1 MAEDS
6 SQEKSEEPTQRK
18 LERAKEKGQV
28 PRSREMG
35 TASVLTASA
44 VAMFII
50 GPNLAERM
58 MLIAKKFLT
67 VDRSYFF
74 DPMAMLQVWS
84 VVLDELAVPLLG
96 FILMLFLCGFLG
108 NILIGGITFS
118 SHSIEFKF
126 DKLSPLRG
134 FKRMFGS
141 QGLIELIKSLAKV
154 ILIISVVGLLLYIY
168 ADEILYLSHEV
179 FDLSVEHALSLLLW
193 MFIILCS
200 SMILI
205 VSIDAPFQMWKHQK
219 EQRMTKQEIKDE
231 RKNTDGSPEVKS
243 RIRRL
248 QQEISQRRMLQD
260 LPDADVVIVNP
271 EHYAV
276 AVKYD
281 LEKAKAPYILA
292 KGVDHFAFKIR
303 TVAVANN
310 IPIVVSARLS
320 RALYYSTRI
329 NQQIPDLLFTAVAQV
344 LAYVYQLN
352 QFNLGR
358 GRRPAALPQEF
369 SIPDEISMPDEANL

>member
-1 MAEDS
+1 MAEDT

-35 TASVLTASA
+35 TASVLVASA

-50 GPNLAERM
+50 GPNLAESM
-58 MLIAKKFLT
+58 SLITIKFLT
-67 VDRSYFF
+67 VDRRYFF
-74 DPMAMLQVWS
+74 DPSAMLQVWS
-84 VVLDELAVPLLG
+84 VVLDELALPLLG
-96 FILMLFLCGFLG
+96 FILMLFICGFLG
-108 NILIGGITFS
+108 NILVGGLTFS
-118 SHSIEFKF
+118 SHGLEFKF
-126 DKLSPLRG
+126 EKLSPIRG
-134 FKRMFGS
+134 FKRMFGL
-141 QGLIELIKSLAKV
+141 QALIELLKSIAKV
-154 ILIISVVGLLLYIY
+154 MLVIVVLGLLLYFY

-179 FDLSVEHALSLLLW
+179 FDLSVQHALSLLLW
-193 MFIILCS
+193 MFILLCC
-200 SMILI
+200 SMIFI

-219 EQRMTKQEIKDE
+219 EQRMTKQEVKDE

-248 QQEISQRRMLQD
+248 QQEISQRRMLKD

-310 IPIVVSARLS
+310 IPIVVSARLA
-320 RALYYSTRI
+320 RALYYSTRV

-352 QFNLGR
+352 QFKSGR
-358 GRRPAALPQEF
+358 GRRPSALPKEF
-369 SIPDEISMPDEANL
+369 TIPDELAVPDEANI